1 MTTDTQ
7 VLPAPVITEPKDGAR
22 VERRHRLMGTGK
34 TGAEVVVRAEG
45 STDDVLRTIVT
56 DGEWS
61 GTPDKDLPEGTNR
74 ITASQSVN
82 SDYSIPSPVRTFTV
96 K

>member
-7 VLPAPVITEPKDGAR
+7 VLPAPVITEPEEGERA
-22 VERRHRLMGTGK
+22 ERRHRFMGTGK
-34 TGAEVVVRAEG
+34 SGAEVVVTAEG
-45 STDDVLRTIVT
+45 SNVEVLRTIVS
-56 DGEWS
+56 DGKWS

-74 ITASQSVN
+74 ITASQRVN